1 MHYGTIKKTDIA
13 NGVGVRVSLFVSGC
27 RRHCKN
33 CFNPET
39 WNFAYGTPFTEQSQ
53 AEILQALAPGYI
65 SGLSILGGEPF
76 ERENQH
82 DLLPLV
88 RAVKQ
93 AYPEKSIWC
102 YTGYVLEADLLN
114 PAGQVRSEDTDALLS
129 CIDVL
134 VDGPFIEE
142 QKDISLRFRGS
153 RNQRL
158 LDLPKTLAAGTP
170 VWWDDAALFEKQ

>member
-82 DLLPLV
+82 DLLPFV

-93 AYPEKSIWC
+93 AYPEKSVWC

-134 VDGPFIEE
+134 VDGPFVASL
-142 QKDISLRFRGS
+142 KNLNLRFRGS
-153 RNQRL
+153 SNQRL
-158 LDLPKTLAAGTP
+158 IDVPASLKTGAVVL
-170 VWWDDAALFEKQ
+170 WDERQ

>member
-82 DLLPLV
+82 DLLPFV

-93 AYPEKSIWC
+93 VLHRLCAGGRSAEPGGAGAFRRHGRAAFLHRCAGGWAVYRGTERYFAALSWVEKSAPIRPFQDSR
-102 YTGYVLEADLLN
+102 GGN
-114 PAGQVRSEDTDALLS
+114 PR
-129 CIDVL
+129 L
-134 VDGPFIEE
+134 VG
-142 QKDISLRFRGS
+142 
-153 RNQRL
+153 
-158 LDLPKTLAAGTP
+158 
-170 VWWDDAALFEKQ
+170 

>member
-1 MHYGTIKKTDIA
+1 M
-13 NGVGVRVSLFVSGC
+13 
-27 RRHCKN
+27 
-33 CFNPET
+33 
-39 WNFAYGTPFTEQSQ
+39 
-53 AEILQALAPGYI
+53 LA
-65 SGLSILGGEPF
+65 
-76 ERENQH
+76 
-82 DLLPLV
+82 
-88 RAVKQ
+88 
-93 AYPEKSIWC
+93 
-102 YTGYVLEADLLN
+102 ADLLD

>member
-82 DLLPLV
+82 DLLPFV

-93 AYPEKSIWC
+93 A
-102 YTGYVLEADLLN
+102 
-114 PAGQVRSEDTDALLS
+114 
-129 CIDVL
+129 
-134 VDGPFIEE
+134 
-142 QKDISLRFRGS
+142 
-153 RNQRL
+153 
-158 LDLPKTLAAGTP
+158 
-170 VWWDDAALFEKQ
+170 